1 MEGGTV
7 SEKGTHF
14 ILATQDDQVSS
25 SVVVLPVD
33 PAIRNRDHENPE
45 KDFYVNNNTRSSTG
59 GPTRTK

>member
-14 ILATQDDQVSS
+14 ILVTQDDQVSS